1 MLTDKSEVPQVKI
14 LSDEKVEMHKIIL
27 TVMT

>member
-1 MLTDKSEVPQVKI
+1 MLTDKSEVP
-14 LSDEKVEMHKIIL
+14 KVESKWWKGNEMHKIIL